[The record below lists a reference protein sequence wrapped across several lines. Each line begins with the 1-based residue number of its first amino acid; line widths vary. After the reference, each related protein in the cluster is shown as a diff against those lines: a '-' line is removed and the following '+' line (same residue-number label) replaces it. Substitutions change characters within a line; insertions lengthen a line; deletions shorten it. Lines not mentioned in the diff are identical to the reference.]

1 MEGILSFLHEIED
14 DGSRSNCC
22 GKSLLQ
28 GGKQFFDISVR
39 LPLDDFT
46 GKRVNV
52 DRLLKKTT
60 KSISGRLDLLQ
71 RLIQFQKIKRV
82 S

>member
-1 MEGILSFLHEIED
+1 M
-14 DGSRSNCC
+14 
-22 GKSLLQ
+22 KS
-28 GGKQFFDISVR
+28 KTMAADPIAVAKIFCRVVNKFFDISVR

-46 GKRVNV
+46 GNRMNV

-71 RLIQFQKIKRV
+71 RLIQFQKIKWV

>member
-1 MEGILSFLHEIED
+1 MAADPIAVAKIFRGVV
-14 DGSRSNCC
+14 N
-22 GKSLLQ
+22 K
-28 GGKQFFDISVR
+28 FFDISVR

-46 GKRVNV
+46 GNRMNV

-60 KSISGRLDLLQ
+60 QSISGRLDLLQ
-71 RLIQFQKIKRV
+71 RLIQFQKIKWV